1 MDDITGTIL
10 VGYDGSPDADLA
22 IEWAAQTALLERV
35 AVQVVIIEEP
45 GVLPGVAWWPED
57 YWTEV
62 AEGAQEVLTKAGAE
76 GSTIIRRHGA
86 LVPTLTAMAHDASLL
101 VVGSRGHSRVG
112 EFFVGSVSQ
121 HLARHAPCPV
131 VVVRPTEGPVNRIV
145 VGLDGSAGSEAALGF
160 ACRRARVTGE
170 RVSAVR
176 AARTRPVHLDGKGR
190 LPDALGAFLADQEQ
204 QLLRS
209 VAKAAAENPGID
221 LEPEF
226 VALSPAD
233 ALVETSRHASLLV
246 VGSRGLN
253 AFSGML
259 LGSVSHEVLHRAHC
273 PVVVVR

>member
-1 MDDITGTIL
+1 MDDNTGTIL

-22 IEWAAQTALLERV
+22 IEWAAHTALLEGVPVHV
-35 AVQVVIIEEP
+35 AVVEDL
-45 GVLPGVAWWPED
+45 GALPGVAWWPED
-57 YWTEV
+57 YWPEV
-62 AEGAQEVLTKAGAE
+62 EERARQALTKAGIE
-76 GSTIIRRHGA
+76 DSTITLRRGA
-86 LVPTLTAMAHDASLL
+86 LVPTLTALAHDASLL
-101 VVGSRGHSRVG
+101 VLGSRGHNRAG

-131 VVVRPTEGPVNRIV
+131 VVVRPTEGPAHRIV
-145 VGLDGSAGSEAALGF
+145 VGLDGSAGSEAALDF

-170 RVSAVR
+170 KVSAVR

-190 LPDALGAFLADQEQ
+190 LSDALGAFLADQEQ
-204 QLLRS
+204 QLSRS
-209 VAKAAAENPGID
+209 VAAAATENPDIE

-226 VALSPAD
+226 IALSPAD
-233 ALVETSRHASLLV
+233 ALVGTSRHASLLV

-273 PVVVVR
+273 PVAVVR